1 MEVKPSSVAMVV
13 SHRSD
18 YGDRVS
24 FWSEDC
30 KYCNHVLGCVCSPL
44 DLERWGAAEHAS
56 KTEYLDRLKQEWLRC
71 EAERN
76 SRRPQAFGGWRHFP
90 GDDDDEVRLSP
101 ENSFLVGPWGAW
113 WRLWEIGRECRW
125 CGHIRTHHTASC
137 KNVLQ
142 SSIVDAAVLADI
154 YGEST
159 SDWHTMDSAKL
170 RAEEI
175 TRNRN

>member
-137 KNVLQ
+137 KICCSHPLSTPRSWPIFMANQ
-142 SSIVDAAVLADI
+142 LAI
-154 YGEST
+154 G
-159 SDWHTMDSAKL
+159 
-170 RAEEI
+170 
-175 TRNRN
+175 TRWTAPSCAQKR